1 MTGGAGHCVAAG
13 RATAIAARQCQR
25 QRCREQQDA
34 IAKLR
39 HLVVVVELGD
49 ELVALPLIPGLLEL
63 ELEPLPLVPG
73 PPIELVLPLLPGDE
87 LLLVVSLLLL
97 PLLLGVVLAVLG
109 LLLVL
114 LLLEP
119 GLVLAVLGLVGEVLL
134 DELEPGVVPAPDV
147 LCLLQALSE
156 RAATTA
162 KVAVAH

>member
-1 MTGGAGHCVAAG
+1 V
-13 RATAIAARQCQR
+13 TA
-25 QRCREQQDA
+25 
-34 IAKLR
+34 KPH

-49 ELVALPLIPGLLEL
+49 ELVALPLVLGLLEL
-63 ELEPLPLVPG
+63 ELEPLPLLPG
-73 PPIELVLPLLPGDE
+73 PPIELVLPLLGDE
-87 LLLVVSLLLL
+87 LVLVSLLLL
-97 PLLLGVVLAVLG
+97 LLPLPLGLVLAVLG

-134 DELEPGVVPAPDV
+134 DELVEPGVVPAPPAPDV

-162 KVAVAH
+162 TVAAAH

>member
-1 MTGGAGHCVAAG
+1 MPH
-13 RATAIAARQCQR
+13 
-25 QRCREQQDA
+25 
-34 IAKLR
+34 

-49 ELVALPLIPGLLEL
+49 ELDGLPLEL
-63 ELEPLPLVPG
+63 ELEPLPLL
-73 PPIELVLPLLPGDE
+73 PIELVLPLLLGDE
-87 LLLVVSLLLL
+87 LLLVSLLLL
-97 PLLLGVVLAVLG
+97 PLGLVLAVLG

-134 DELEPGVVPAPDV
+134 DELVEPGVVPAPPAPDV

-162 KVAVAH
+162 NVAVAH

>member
-1 MTGGAGHCVAAG
+1 V
-13 RATAIAARQCQR
+13 TA
-25 QRCREQQDA
+25 
-34 IAKLR
+34 KPH

-49 ELVALPLIPGLLEL
+49 ELVALPLVLGLLEL
-63 ELEPLPLVPG
+63 ELEPLPLLPG
-73 PPIELVLPLLPGDE
+73 PPIELVLPLLGDE
-87 LLLVVSLLLL
+87 LLLVSLLLLL
-97 PLLLGVVLAVLG
+97 PLPLGLVLAVLG

-134 DELEPGVVPAPDV
+134 DELVEPGVVPAPPAPDV

-162 KVAVAH
+162 TVAAAH